1 MTEKYVMVNLE
12 DEKSRKLGEAIS
24 NPTCKKIIN
33 LLAEKE
39 LTASEISK
47 ELKIPLNSLDYN
59 LKKLIDSGII
69 EKGKHFWSVKGKK
82 VPAYKVVNKV
92 IVIQPKKTSS
102 SSVYS
107 KLKGISLMLCI
118 SAALTA
124 LIAWL
129 TRNNITYSDN
139 VLVEETKM
147 AGTFAA
153 ESVQAV
159 STSLSVQPWMWFAL
173 GCLVAMIIV
182 TIVNWKKM

>member
-1 MTEKYVMVNLE
+1 
-12 DEKSRKLGEAIS
+12 
-24 NPTCKKIIN
+24 
-33 LLAEKE
+33 
-39 LTASEISK
+39 
-47 ELKIPLNSLDYN
+47 
-59 LKKLIDSGII
+59 
-69 EKGKHFWSVKGKK
+69 
-82 VPAYKVVNKV
+82 
-92 IVIQPKKTSS
+92 
-102 SSVYS
+102 
-107 KLKGISLMLCI
+107 MLCI